1 MGVGDTKSMKVALL
15 LLEGYTHLFLK
26 NKLLAGLSSN
36 IAELVCPELQCLHAS
51 KIIYLL

>member
-1 MGVGDTKSMKVALL
+1 MGVGDTKSMKVALQ
-15 LLEGYTHLFLK
+15 LEGYTHLFLK

-36 IAELVCPELQCLHAS
+36 ITKLVCPELQCLHAS